1 MKNINAIATALVIP
15 ALAMPTLWADPA
27 LSFHGGRV
35 EVAVPDEDVGS
46 RLVLLWDAADRGDN
60 PAAWENSHEIAAAVP
75 AGGARYT
82 VDFADLGITNGQP
95 CRLVSSR
102 QYRLLDKLKM
112 PDMDS
117 YIDTGIPDTGCYGI
131 RFGFYG
137 NECRP
142 VNNSSHANFI
152 GSKDETGRFTLGMD
166 GTNFGAWY
174 WNYRN
179 ENYYP
184 RPSVRTDAINDV
196 AFTNQVFSLNGST
209 VKTGLP
215 AGSVGYT
222 GANMF
227 VGTWASKYRFLY
239 GWWSYVRFDD
249 ENGDAILD
257 YIPAKR
263 YGDDAVGFYD
273 RATGKFVTSTGGGAF
288 TAGTVTNEL
297 FSVVASQNAFTP
309 TGLVELE
316 LAGSRLRIAV
326 PPSFAGETLLV
337 VWDDADRGDDPANWS
352 HSSTIAGVV
361 GADGGTWNISLSA
374 LGVRDR
380 QVCAVVVAH
389 RLRLLDMLK
398 MTSKQTYVDTGIP
411 DTDCY
416 GVRFG
421 FYGNECAPDNNGT
434 HANLIGSSNVTGC
447 FTLGMNGSSFSSWYV
462 QYRGT
467 TLSDRPTVFTD
478 QINDVVF
485 TNQVFTRNGIVKKT
499 GLEAGSVGYTGANMH
514 IGTWAEKYRF
524 LYGWWSYVRF
534 DDKNGDAI
542 LDYIPAQRIVDDTVG
557 FYDRVTEKFVTSTG
571 GGAFTAGTVTNA
583 LSSVVNSRQT
593 FVKTD
598 NPTVMTVR

>member
-1 MKNINAIATALVIP
+1 MKNINAIATAMVIP

-60 PAAWENSHEIAAAVP
+60 PAAWENSHEIATAVP

-102 QYRLLDKLKM
+102 QYCLLDMLKM
-112 PDMDS
+112 AS
-117 YIDTGIPDTGCYGI
+117 KQTYVDTGIPDTDCYGV

-137 NECRP
+137 NECAP
-142 VNNSSHANFI
+142 DNNGTHANLI
-152 GSKDETGRFTLGMD
+152 GSSNVTGRFTLAMNGSSFSSWYVEYR
-166 GTNFGAWY
+166 GTKIDNNLAVY
-174 WNYRN
+174 
-179 ENYYP
+179 
-184 RPSVRTDAINDV
+184 TDQINDV
-196 AFTNQVFSLNGST
+196 VFTNRVFTRNGI
-209 VKTGLP
+209 VKKTGLE

-222 GANMF
+222 GANMHI
-227 VGTWASKYRFLY
+227 GTWAERYRFLY

-297 FSVVASQNAFTP
+297 FSVVTSQNAFTP

-361 GADGGTWNISLSA
+361 GAEGGTWNVNLSA
-374 LGVRDR
+374 LGVSNR

-421 FYGNECAPDNNGT
+421 FYGNESEPSDNGGT
-434 HANLIGSSNVTGC
+434 HANLIGSRDGTGC
-447 FTLGMNGSSFSSWYV
+447 FTLGMNGSSFSTWYV

-467 TLSDRPTVFTD
+467 KIDYPAVYTD
-478 QINDVVF
+478 TINDVAF
-485 TNQVFTRNGIVKKT
+485 TNQVFTRNGIVRKT
-499 GLEAGSVGYTGANMH
+499 GLEAGSVGYTGYNMH
-514 IGTWAEKYRF
+514 IGTWSHRYRF

-534 DDKNGDAI
+534 DDENGDAI

-557 FYDRVTEKFVTSTG
+557 FYDRVTGKFVTSTG

-598 NPTVMTVR
+598 NPTVMTMR